1 MESSEYDLIRSIGE
15 GDPAAFEQLIKRYT
29 GPVLNFAY
37 RHLWDRQTAEDVT
50 QEVFLRVFRAA
61 SGFEPRG
68 GVRAWIF
75 TIARNLCINEIKRLE
90 RFRRLREELGVRS
103 SSPEPHTGHEDL
115 RNREQVE
122 KLMTALARLPES
134 QRTSLLL
141 RVSEGLSYAEI
152 AEVLSV
158 SVPAVESLIY
168 RARTQLRRL
177 LKETREES

>member
-1 MESSEYDLIRSIGE
+1 MESAEYDLIRSIGE
-15 GDPAAFEQLIKRYT
+15 GDPAAFEQLIKRYE
-29 GPVLNFAY
+29 GPVLNFVY
-37 RHLWDRQTAEDVT
+37 RHLWDRQTAEDLT

-90 RFRRLREELGVRS
+90 RFRRLREELGVRR
-103 SSPEPHTGHEDL
+103 SSPERPMGHDDP
-115 RNREQVE
+115 RNREQIE

-134 QRTSLLL
+134 QRTALLL
-141 RVSEGLSYAEI
+141 RANEGLRYAEI

-158 SVPAVESLIY
+158 SVPAVESLIH
-168 RARTQLRRL
+168 RARTQLRQL
-177 LKETREES
+177 WKDTPEES